1 MLRNPPTHPP
11 THPTPPPPISASPG
25 SAPPARLTLL
35 AVGRQLSFA
44 RALLALD
51 EQGKPLDLDPARR

>member
-1 MLRNPPTHPP
+1 MVPDGGRRRCARGDACVHG
-11 THPTPPPPISASPG
+11 ASSVETVEG
-25 SAPPARLTLL
+25 Q
-35 AVGRQLSFA
+35 VGRQLSFA